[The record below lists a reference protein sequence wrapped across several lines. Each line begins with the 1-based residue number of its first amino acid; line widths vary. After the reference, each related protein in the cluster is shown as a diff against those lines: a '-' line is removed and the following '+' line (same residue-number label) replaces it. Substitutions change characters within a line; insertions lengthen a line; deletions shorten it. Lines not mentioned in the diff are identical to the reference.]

1 VLRRNASSDVAWRFG
16 PFSFFGHVSALQLH
30 QWLGSPLVKSR
41 GTIMRI
47 ILAVAVVA
55 ACAFLGGCFQSGSVL
70 DREDF
75 SNTDSSESGGV
86 R

>member
-1 VLRRNASSDVAWRFG
+1 
-16 PFSFFGHVSALQLH
+16 
-30 QWLGSPLVKSR
+30 
-41 GTIMRI
+41 MRI